1 MILIFSDCPDTTQV
15 WIRVSLIIFMMA
27 PSIVIDRSDLVRTI
41 EDEDDVQVDDSS
53 SEEEDVAQPKKN
65 KAARQAK
72 KDFEPEFSFV
82 SSQKEY
88 MHDTWNDIAKYC
100 KKKARTNLDDK
111 IAKIRKERK
120 GDEAAPSDSGA
131 SSEEELS
138 EDELV
143 EDNVKVKQGDLKRKM
158 RKKATTAPDSG
169 IDIQVSNCLSLCN
182 LFSICLYFRLT
193 SLSLRRRKKSISTL
207 PQSTT
212 SLTVFTR

>member
-1 MILIFSDCPDTTQV
+1 MTLST
-15 WIRVSLIIFMMA
+15 
-27 PSIVIDRSDLVRTI
+27 VIDRSDLVRTI
-41 EDEDDVQVDDSS
+41 EDEENVEVDDSS
-53 SEEEDVAQPKKN
+53 SEDEDVAQPKKN

-72 KDFEPEFSFV
+72 KDFEPDFSFV

-120 GDEAAPSDSGA
+120 GDEAAPSDSGE

-169 IDIQVSNCLSLCN
+169 IDIQVSNFSLA
-182 LFSICLYFRLT
+182 LQFGLIFFSCRST

>member
-15 WIRVSLIIFMMA
+15 WVRVSRIFFMMS

-120 GDEAAPSDSGA
+120 GDEAAPSDSGE

-169 IDIQVSNCLSLCN
+169 IDIQVSNLSCH
-182 LFSICLYFRLT
+182 FVICL
-193 SLSLRRRKKSISTL
+193 
-207 PQSTT
+207 
-212 SLTVFTR
+212 

>member
-1 MILIFSDCPDTTQV
+1 
-15 WIRVSLIIFMMA
+15 MMTL
-27 PSIVIDRSDLVRTI
+27 STVIDRSDLVRTI
-41 EDEDDVQVDDSS
+41 EDEENVQVDDSS
-53 SEEEDVAQPKKN
+53 SEDEDVAQPKKN

-72 KDFEPEFSFV
+72 KHFEPEFSFV

-120 GDEAAPSDSGA
+120 GDEAAPSDSGE

-143 EDNVKVKQGDLKRKM
+143 EDRVKVKQGDLKRKM
-158 RKKATTAPDSG
+158 RKKATSAPDSG
-169 IDIQVSNCLSLCN
+169 IDIQVS
-182 LFSICLYFRLT
+182 
-193 SLSLRRRKKSISTL
+193 
-207 PQSTT
+207 QM
-212 SLTVFTR
+212 SLTPLLMLIFFY

>member
-1 MILIFSDCPDTTQV
+1 MILILSDCPYTTQV
-15 WIRVSLIIFMMA
+15 LVRVYGIIFMMTL
-27 PSIVIDRSDLVRTI
+27 SSVIDRSDLVRTI
-41 EDEDDVQVDDSS
+41 EDEENVEVDDSS
-53 SEEEDVAQPKKN
+53 SEDEDVAQPKKN

-120 GDEAAPSDSGA
+120 GDEAAPSDS
-131 SSEEELS
+131 SDEELS

-169 IDIQVSNCLSLCN
+169 IDIQVSKRCLSLPSRC
-182 LFSICLYFRLT
+182 
-193 SLSLRRRKKSISTL
+193 
-207 PQSTT
+207 
-212 SLTVFTR
+212 